1 VHSRPGALLVQEPS
15 AAARATA
22 RLLAEG
28 GVFGEVRSAPDAAT
42 AFDELGA
49 GGLDVVVIDL
59 SLPDGPD
66 VLDTARS
73 SGSVAVVVLSDET
86 DMATVMR
93 TYQGGATCFVRSP
106 RNVGEWA
113 SAARAIEQ
121 FWLRRTGELGPPA
134 TSWLF
139 ELPLG
144 ATAKSVRDARGS
156 MRRLFEGWG
165 LSSLAETAELCT
177 SELATN
183 AVLHAHS
190 PVLLIAARTADG
202 VRIEVQDEAPGAVRA
217 GSLENAGERGRG
229 LALVNALASCWGVDQ
244 HDGGKSVWFEL
255 HA

>member
-1 VHSRPGALLVQEPS
+1 VQEPS
-15 AAARATA
+15 ASARATA
-22 RLLAEG
+22 KMLAEG
-28 GVFGEVRSAPDAAT
+28 GVFGEVRTAADAAT
-42 AFDELGA
+42 ALDELRA
-49 GGLDVVVIDL
+49 DGLDVVVIDL
-59 SLPDGPD
+59 SLEDGAG
-66 VLDTARS
+66 VLDAARA
-73 SGSVAVVVLSDET
+73 SGSVAVIVLSGET
-86 DMATVMR
+86 DMANVMR
-93 TYQGGATCFVRSP
+93 TYQGGATCFVRTP

-113 SAARAIEQ
+113 TAARAIEQ
-121 FWLRRTGELGPPA
+121 FWLRRTGELGPAA

-144 ATAKSVRDARGS
+144 ATARSVRDARGA

-202 VRIEVQDEAPGAVRA
+202 VRIEVQDEAPGAVHA
-217 GSLENAGERGRG
+217 GSLETAGERGRG